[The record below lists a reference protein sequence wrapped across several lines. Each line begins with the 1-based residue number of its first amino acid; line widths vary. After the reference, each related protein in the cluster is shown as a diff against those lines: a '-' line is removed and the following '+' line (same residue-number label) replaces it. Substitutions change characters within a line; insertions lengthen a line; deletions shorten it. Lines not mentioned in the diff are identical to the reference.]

1 MKAVTASLQYVSK
14 KTNQEYLLNLVDTPG
29 HSDFANEVS
38 RALAACQ
45 SVILLIDANQ
55 GVQAQTFANFY
66 LAFVNNLLIIP
77 VLNKIDLK
85 NANPELVEEQLHN
98 LFEIKKKDV
107 LRVGNFF
114 LLLVYNFCF
123 LMSISFSYYSL
134 GLSKAWYWN

>member
-1 MKAVTASLQYVSK
+1 MKAVTASLKYVSK

-38 RALAACQ
+38 RSLAACQ

-66 LAFVNNLLIIP
+66 LAFVNNLIIIP

-85 NANPELVEEQLHN
+85 NANPELVEEQLHK
-98 LFEIKKKDV
+98 LFEIEKKDV
-107 LRVGNFF
+107 LRVSNFF
-114 LLLVYNFCF
+114 
-123 LMSISFSYYSL
+123 YY
-134 GLSKAWYWN
+134 